1 MPGPLD
7 GVRILDFTRF
17 QQGPSATVM
26 LSDLGAEVLKVEQP
40 GGGDLGRS
48 FGLEPDGWC
57 SYFESHNRNKR
68 SMTLNMKAPGALE
81 IVHKLVPEI
90 DVVVDN
96 FRPGVMGRLGLD
108 LEALQAFNPRIIT
121 ASGTG
126 FGELGEMAGE
136 PSFDII
142 GMGMSGIMYSQG
154 GGPDC
159 PPQTVQPGIADQVGG
174 MFLALGI
181 VSAIVARD
189 HQGVGQHVE
198 SSLLGSQI
206 ALQTAYFTSFMRRG
220 EQTPTPQRM
229 LPVFSYFRC
238 LDERYLTIGILDPRW
253 YTVLCDVLGRP
264 DLATDARFAEPQ
276 ARQEHREALLAE
288 LDAAFGTRDR
298 DEWMRLLREA
308 GVPVGPVH
316 DYAAVV
322 RDPQVLANAYV
333 TTLEHPSLGTVGVAG
348 TPIKMSETPT
358 GPKATA
364 PELGQ
369 HTEEVLLG
377 LGYDWEAI
385 ASLKDAGAI

>member
-26 LSDLGAEVLKVEQP
+26 LSDLGADVLKVEQP
-40 GGGDLGRS
+40 GDGDMGRR

-57 SYFESHNRNKR
+57 SYFEAHNRNKR
-68 SMTLNMKAPGALE
+68 SMTLNMKAPEALA
-81 IVHKLVPEI
+81 IVQQLIPNI

-108 LEALQAFNPRIIT
+108 LESLRAFNAKIIT

-126 FGELGEMAGE
+126 FGEQGALAEE

-159 PPQTVQPGIADQVGG
+159 PPRTVQPGIADQVGG
-174 MFLALGI
+174 MCLALGI

-189 HQGVGQHVE
+189 QQGVGQHVE

-206 ALQTAYFTSFMRRG
+206 ALQTAYYTGFLRHGVQGPS
-220 EQTPTPQRM
+220 PQRA

-238 LDERYLTIGILDPRW
+238 ADDRYLTIGILDPRW
-253 YTVLCDVLGRP
+253 YTTLCAVLRRP
-264 DLATDARFAEPQ
+264 DLVSDPRFAEPQ
-276 ARQEHREALLAE
+276 ARQEHREALLGE
-288 LDAAFGTRDR
+288 LDEAFGKRGRDA
-298 DEWMRLLREA
+298 WIALLREA

-316 DYAAVV
+316 DYAAAVE
-322 RDPQVLANAYV
+322 DPQVLANGYV
-333 TTLEHPSLGTVGVAG
+333 TTLEHPSLGEVGVAG

-358 GPKATA
+358 GPKSTA

-385 ASLKDAGAI
+385 AGLKEAGAI